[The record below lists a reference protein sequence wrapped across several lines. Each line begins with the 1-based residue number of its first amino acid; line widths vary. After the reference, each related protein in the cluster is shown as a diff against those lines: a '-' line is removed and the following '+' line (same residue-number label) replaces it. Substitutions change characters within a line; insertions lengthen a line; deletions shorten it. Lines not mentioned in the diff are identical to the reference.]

1 MFCGGLRPFPP
12 HLRIYLYDFP
22 QEVIAVAKKRGP
34 GKQSW
39 ALSAFFI
46 LLLSK
51 LKGLLTLLKF
61 SKIGGTLLTMVFSIG
76 AYALMAPLPFA
87 IGFVVLILIHELG
100 HSIAAKQKGLPVS
113 APIFIPFLGALI
125 NMKRHPRDAVTE
137 AYIAFGGPLLG
148 SIGAAAFLL
157 AGQWTDSRL
166 LISLAY
172 TGFFINLINLLPIH
186 PLDGGRISTA
196 VSRWLWLVGLIG
208 GLYVIYDLKSWLFL
222 IIWVLFAW
230 ELFQKYVWKR
240 EKPGKPYASG
250 YAFVVPYSD
259 LEAAGVFIPGE
270 QHRRELPFT
279 TWSDLNGAQTV
290 QFTWDG
296 YLNDVSVP
304 LPKQAIVRRVQVA
317 GVERGDDVKRLTI
330 RVRID
335 WEAHVNDVYYEVPL
349 RTRWGFGIAYAVLAG
364 ALGVLMYAAK
374 HLLITP
380 M

>member
-1 MFCGGLRPFPP
+1 M
-12 HLRIYLYDFP
+12 
-22 QEVIAVAKKRGP
+22 AKKRGP

-39 ALSAFFI
+39 AFSAFI
-46 LLLSK
+46 LVLLSK

-61 SKIGGTLLTMVFSIG
+61 SKIGGTLLTMLLSIG
-76 AYALMAPLPFA
+76 AYAIMAPLPFA

-148 SIGAAAFLL
+148 SIGAAVFLL
-157 AGQWTDSRL
+157 IGQWTHSSL
-166 LISLAY
+166 MISLAY

-222 IIWVLFAW
+222 IVWALFAW

-240 EKPGKPYASG
+240 EKPGTQYAVG
-250 YAFVVPYSD
+250 YGFTIPYSE
-259 LEAAGVFIPGE
+259 LEAAGMFIPGE

-290 QFTWDG
+290 QLTWDG
-296 YLNDVSVP
+296 YLNEAKVV
-304 LPKQAIVRRVQVA
+304 LPKQALVRRVQVA
-317 GVERGDDVKRLTI
+317 GVERNDAAQRLTI

-335 WEAHVNDVYYEVPL
+335 WEAHVNDVYYDVPI
-349 RTRWGFGIAYAVLAG
+349 RTRWGYGIAYAVLAVT
-364 ALGVLMYAAK
+364 LGVLMYAAK
-374 HLLITP
+374 HLLVTP
-380 M
+380 LI